1 MAERNKQCRSK
12 PYLRRIAAPEFRRG
26 FQPTGRLESVPASR
40 QRRLNH
46 PQHPAPE
53 RDSIV
58 ADATGKKITPTVGLN
73 PRLNSRR
80 RYAAEEGCA
89 EIDG

>member
-1 MAERNKQCRSK
+1 MAERNKQCWSK
-12 PYLRRIAAPEFRRG
+12 SLLRRIAAPEFSCG
-26 FQPTGRLESVPASR
+26 FQPTGRLEDVPASR

-58 ADATGKKITPTVGLN
+58 ADATEKKFTPTVG
-73 PRLNSRR
+73 
-80 RYAAEEGCA
+80 
-89 EIDG
+89 